1 MRFRKKPIVIDAVQF
16 DGTEESILKIMQLNR
31 PVGGGA
37 SRPVDVDHGGKT
49 LFIHTL
55 EGKMEASLNDWIIRG
70 VKGELYPCKP
80 DIFEATY
87 ERVLFTEEMDG
98 LMKDLNDGKD

>member
-1 MRFRKKPIVIDAVQF
+1 MKFRKKPVVIDAVKF
-16 DGTEESILKIMQLNR
+16 DGSDNSIVDIMAINR
-31 PVGGGA
+31 NEKGIGRA
-37 SRPVDVDHGGKT
+37 VDIDHGGKT

-55 EGKMEASLNDWIIRG
+55 EGKMEASLGDWIIRG

-87 ERVLFTEEMDG
+87 EAV
-98 LMKDLNDGKD
+98 